1 MKPTSPLRNLLPR
14 TDVRRRQLLTAGLA
28 LPVGAA
34 FVACGGGG
42 GGGGSTTP
50 PPGGGGGTL
59 SGRIVAKDSRLW
71 VVDGATGSNTNFA
84 ATSSSTQ
91 NGVGVSRN
99 GSIADVWGYDGGNSD
114 PWQLTIRSLAGT
126 VTADYT
132 LQNTLLSF
140 PNSAAVL
147 NADATRVAYSVNEMT
162 SGTNSTRID
171 RTYVN
176 NLANGNLLAVLDNRA
191 EPAFAD
197 TGELLVR
204 NGGSLHV
211 YNTALVDQGALS
223 ITVEQRAGAYS
234 VSPDG
239 RYIAFEDSSRIRVLD
254 RNTGSTWYATDAS
267 PRGHYA
273 PVFSPDGAYI
283 AFLRAGSLALR
294 YLHAIPFSAGTTTTV
309 TDSHAV
315 KSSAGEIYDGTG
327 RIGWSR

>member
-1 MKPTSPLRNLLPR
+1 MKPTSQLRNLQPR

-34 FVACGGGG
+34 LVACGGGG
-42 GGGGSTTP
+42 GGGGGTTP

-71 VVDGATGSNTNFA
+71 VVDGATGSNANFT
-84 ATSSSTQ
+84 ATSSNTQ

-99 GSIADVWGYDGGNSD
+99 GSIADVWGYDGGNND
-114 PWQLTIRSLAGT
+114 PWQLTIRSLAGA
-126 VTADYT
+126 VINDYSVDN
-132 LQNTLLSF
+132 QLLSF

-147 NADATRVAYSVNEMT
+147 NADATRLAYSVNEMT
-162 SGTNSTRID
+162 SGSNSTRID
-171 RTYVN
+171 RTYVYA
-176 NLANGNLLAVLDNRA
+176 LPSVTSLAVLDNRA

-197 TGELLVR
+197 TGELLAR
-204 NGGSLHV
+204 DGAALHV
-211 YNTALVDQGALS
+211 YNASLVDQGALAIS
-223 ITVEQRAGAYS
+223 VEQRAGAYS
-234 VSPDG
+234 VSPNG

-254 RNTGSTWYATDAS
+254 RNTGNTWYATDAS
-267 PRGHYA
+267 ARGHYA

-294 YLHAIPFSAGTTTTV
+294 YLHAIPFAAGVTTTV

-315 KSSAGEIYDGTG
+315 KSSTGELYDGTG
-327 RIGWSR
+327 RIGWAR

>member
-1 MKPTSPLRNLLPR
+1 MKPNPQARNLLPR

-34 FVACGGGG
+34 LVACGGGG
-42 GGGGSTTP
+42 GGGSSTP

-71 VVDGATGSNTNFA
+71 VVDGATGSNANFA
-84 ATSSSTQ
+84 ATSSNTQ

-99 GSIADVWGYDGGNSD
+99 GSIADVWGYDGGNND
-114 PWQLTIRSLAGT
+114 PWQLTIRSLAGA
-126 VTADYT
+126 VTGDYT
-132 LQNTLLSF
+132 LQNALLSF

-147 NADATRVAYSVNEMT
+147 NADATRLAYSVNEMT
-162 SGTNSTRID
+162 SASNSTRID

-176 NLANGNLLAVLDNRA
+176 ALPGGALLAVLDNRA

-204 NGGSLHV
+204 DGSSLHV
-211 YNTALVDQGALS
+211 YNATLVDQGALAIS
-223 ITVEQRAGAYS
+223 VEQRAGAYS

-254 RNTGSTWYATDAS
+254 RSTGNAWYATDAS

-273 PVFSPDGAYI
+273 PVFSPDGAWI

-294 YLHAIPFSAGTTTTV
+294 YLHAIPFTAGATTTV

-327 RIGWSR
+327 RIGWAR